1 MLDYENSLN
10 PREERREWAELLSG
24 LCIHRITPA
33 ARILALARALIKS
46 VKIKPRDALHVA
58 CAETERCDY
67 FVTCDDD
74 LVRIV
79 RTRRRAPK
87 LRVIAVTVILW
98 SLLGGKVGR
107 VVKVKSDR
115 DLVDS
120 GIKALV
126 DALGYSGA
134 ARFLRHFSKG
144 EGDYLVI
151 QEKLFKGMDLEQI
164 YKKAKEHHRA
174 K

>member
-1 MLDYENSLN
+1 LEGFFHNEVS
-10 PREERREWAELLSG
+10 RVG
-24 LCIHRITPA
+24 
-33 ARILALARALIKS
+33 
-46 VKIKPRDALHVA
+46 KIKN
-58 CAETERCDY
+58 ERE
-67 FVTCDDD
+67 
-74 LVRIV
+74 
-79 RTRRRAPK
+79 
-87 LRVIAVTVILW
+87 
-98 SLLGGKVGR
+98 
-107 VVKVKSDR
+107 
-115 DLVDS
+115 LVDS

-151 QEKLFKGMDLEQI
+151 QDKIFKGMDLEEI

>member
-1 MLDYENSLN
+1 M
-10 PREERREWAELLSG
+10 A
-24 LCIHRITPA
+24 
-33 ARILALARALIKS
+33 K
-46 VKIKPRDALHVA
+46 
-58 CAETERCDY
+58 
-67 FVTCDDD
+67 
-74 LVRIV
+74 VR
-79 RTRRRAPK
+79 
-87 LRVIAVTVILW
+87 
-98 SLLGGKVGR
+98 
-107 VVKVKSDR
+107 SDR

-120 GIKALV
+120 GINALV

-151 QEKLFKGMDLEQI
+151 QEKVFKGTGVEAI

>member
-1 MLDYENSLN
+1 M
-10 PREERREWAELLSG
+10 
-24 LCIHRITPA
+24 
-33 ARILALARALIKS
+33 
-46 VKIKPRDALHVA
+46 KIKYSRDADVL
-58 CAETERCDY
+58 
-67 FVTCDDD
+67 
-74 LVRIV
+74 II
-79 RTRRRAPK
+79 K
-87 LRVIAVTVILW
+87 LREGKPSDSRDIAEGIIVHLTAKGQPLEIEILDASKVVQKKDIEV
-98 SLLGGKVGR
+98 SLGSLFFRNEVGR
-107 VVKVKSDR
+107 VAKVKSDR